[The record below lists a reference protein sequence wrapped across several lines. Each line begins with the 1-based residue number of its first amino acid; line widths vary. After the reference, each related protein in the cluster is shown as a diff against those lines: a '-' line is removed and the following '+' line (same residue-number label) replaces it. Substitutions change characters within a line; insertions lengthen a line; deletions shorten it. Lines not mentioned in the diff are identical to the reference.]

1 MRIKPWNMISPRLAV
16 FSEGK
21 PTSEEFSEGMLWMED
36 RGMSVSVLVSQ
47 VDSVS
52 LVQLSIYL
60 GSNTSV
66 LEPPQPMTP
75 KTNPHLH
82 SLGLEVHYNTS
93 RIANEKWMFVTKQ
106 CHLLFMVCHITIIWC
121 KISLPVIRC
130 QSNRI
135 LWKKNNILIL
145 EGIEHLLNV
154 GISS

>member
-1 MRIKPWNMISPRLAV
+1 MNTLISKAFKNENKALKYDLSPFSPRLAV
-16 FSEGK
+16 FSDGK

-66 LEPPQPMTP
+66 LEPPQPMMS

-82 SLGLEVHYNTS
+82 SLG
-93 RIANEKWMFVTKQ
+93 F
-106 CHLLFMVCHITIIWC
+106 
-121 KISLPVIRC
+121 
-130 QSNRI
+130 
-135 LWKKNNILIL
+135 
-145 EGIEHLLNV
+145 
-154 GISS
+154 